1 MSNVAELKKQVDALA
16 MDVSMRHGKP
26 QIQQAIADL
35 DLLSPSLSSDTV
47 TTINAILAALR
58 AAKIIEV

>member
-1 MSNVAELKKQVDALA
+1 MNIAELQKQVNALA
-16 MDVSMRHGKP
+16 LDVSLRHGKP

-35 DLLSPSLSSDTV
+35 DPLSPSLSSDMV
-47 TTINAILAALR
+47 TAVNAILAALR